1 MKYIHKIL
9 LISTIILGVF
19 EVSAQQRTLFV
30 AHYNVENLFDTLN
43 DPAKND
49 EDFLPAG
56 KSAWTSERYLTKL
69 DRLSRVIRDMNE
81 GRGPDLL
88 GLCEVENKSVV
99 EDLQKEL
106 SIKKRKYALAHF
118 ESPDNRGIDV
128 ALLYDQKTFKFLSAQ
143 SLRVSLPGEKPHPTR
158 DVLLVTGLTKNKARL
173 HVFVNHWPSRRGG
186 AEASAPNRAAAA
198 ARVKQAVDSIRL
210 HDPNAYILIMG
221 DFNDSPWDVAPREV
235 LGADSSRSNSL
246 PLYNPFMAAG
256 IDSTLGSYR
265 YRGDWSYIDH
275 IILSTNIFT
284 PNSKLRYVEASAGA
298 IRFDYL
304 FEKEGRFAGN
314 PWRTY
319 AGPKYLGGYSDH
331 LPVMLKLEL
340 RK

>member
-9 LISTIILGVF
+9 LISTIILWVF
-19 EVSAQQRTLFV
+19 EVSGQKKTLVV

-43 DPAKND
+43 DPHKND
-49 EDFLPAG
+49 EEFLPAG
-56 KSAWTSERYLTKL
+56 KNAWSSARYLTKL
-69 DRLSRVIRDMNE
+69 ERLSRVIREMND

-88 GLCEVENKSVV
+88 GLCEVENRAVV
-99 EDLQKEL
+99 EDLNKQL
-106 SIKKRKYALAHF
+106 NIKKRKYALAHF

-143 SLRVSLPGEKPHPTR
+143 SLHVTLPGDRPYPTR
-158 DVLLVTGLTKNKARL
+158 DVLLVTGLTKNKSRL
-173 HVFVNHWPSRRGG
+173 HVFVNQWPSRYGG
-186 AEASAPNRAAAA
+186 AEASAPSRAAAA
-198 ARVKQAVDSIRL
+198 ARVKQAVDSLRK
-210 HDPNAYILIMG
+210 HDPSSYLLIMG
-221 DFNDSPWDVAPREV
+221 DFNDSPWDKAPRLV
-235 LGADSSRSNSL
+235 LGADSSRTGDNL
-246 PLYNPFMAAG
+246 LYNPFMAAEL
-256 IDSTLGSYR
+256 DSTQGSYR

-275 IILSTNIFT
+275 IILSTNVFT
-284 PNSKLRYVEASAGA
+284 PNSKLRYVEESAGA

-304 FEKEGRFAGN
+304 FEQEGRFAGN

-340 RK
+340 KK